1 VGTIVKSYNLQSKSF
16 LNQEPIFGG
25 RGYIYTTTASNGT
38 YQFRTWVQSEKHY
51 FRKSLRT
58 KIKAD
63 AIKLGEDLMVSILY
77 KVQHGH
83 KISGFSWGEL
93 CQDFLAHQRVRVTQG
108 RITDGR
114 FRTIKTQVNKHFL
127 HYLSGKILI
136 NEINI
141 DSFLDYASFRRT
153 INPEVT
159 DGTIR
164 NEHTTIN
171 AIIKYG
177 HRKKYT
183 PVSKVHV
190 EEIWID
196 ETARRDA
203 FTYDEIKSFKHHTI
217 EWVKET
223 NLDEE
228 KYYRKTIGI
237 FWFIAARSFARF
249 GELRQLKWSMVKT
262 TTEKSDAG
270 KIIKLLYLDLPA
282 RICKNRKPRIVL
294 CIGGDV
300 LMGMKRISKFTGDDD
315 YVFSRLEENKMI
327 SKSQY
332 YRLWNSL
339 LKFSKMTEQEINK
352 KLTYYSLRHFGITMK
367 LYAKTPHYD
376 VAKIA
381 GTSVQFIERHYEHLE
396 VILMKRDV
404 INESVE
410 WDQEGFLLR

>member
-1 VGTIVKSYNLQSKSF
+1 MKSYNLQSKSF
-16 LNQEPIFGG
+16 LNQEPILGG
-25 RGYIYTTTASNGT
+25 LGYIYTTSASNGT
-38 YQFRTWVQSEKHY
+38 YQFRTWIQSEKYY

-63 AIKLGEDLMVSILY
+63 AIKIGQEWMVSILA
-77 KVQHGH
+77 KIQQGH

-93 CQDFLAHQRVRVTQG
+93 CQEFLDRQRERVTQN

-127 HYLSGKILI
+127 QFLSSKILLSEIHI
-136 NEINI
+136 N
-141 DSFLDYASFRRT
+141 SFLDYGSFRRT

-159 DGTIR
+159 DATIR

-171 AIIKYG
+171 SIIKFG
-177 HRKKYT
+177 HGKGYT
-183 PVSKVHV
+183 PVSKVLV
-190 EEIWID
+190 EEIRIV

-203 FTYDEIKSFKHHTI
+203 FTYEEIKSFKYHTI
-217 EWVKET
+217 EWIKET
-223 NLDEE
+223 GLDEE
-228 KYYRKTIGI
+228 KYYRKTIGL

-262 TTEKSDAG
+262 TKEKSDAG
-270 KIIKLLYLDLPA
+270 TDIELLQLDLPA
-282 RICKNRKPRIVL
+282 HICKNRKSRTVL
-294 CIGGDV
+294 CIGGNV
-300 LMGMKRISKFTGDDD
+300 LMGMKNISKFTSDND

-367 LYAKTPHYD
+367 LYAKTPHYN
-376 VAKIA
+376 VAKLA
-381 GTSVQFIERHYEHLE
+381 GTSVQFIERHYEHLD
-396 VILMKRDV
+396 VILMKHDV
-404 INESVE
+404 INESVK
-410 WDQEGFLLR
+410 WDQEGFLIR

>member
-1 VGTIVKSYNLQSKSF
+1 MKSYNLQSKSF

-25 RGYIYTTTASNGT
+25 RGYIYTTTASNRT

-63 AIKLGEDLMVSILY
+63 AIKIGEELMVSILS
-77 KVQHGH
+77 KVQQGH

-93 CQDFLAHQRVRVTQG
+93 CQDFLAHQRVRVTQN

-127 HYLSGKILI
+127 QFLSGKILLS
-136 NEINI
+136 EIHI
-141 DSFLDYASFRRT
+141 DSFLDYGSFRRT
-153 INPEVT
+153 NNPEVT
-159 DGTIR
+159 DATIR

-171 AIIKYG
+171 SIIKFG
-177 HRKKYT
+177 HIKGHT

-190 EEIWID
+190 EDIRID

-203 FTYDEIKSFKHHTI
+203 FTYEEIKSFKASTL
-217 EWVKET
+217 EWIGQT

-228 KYYRKTIGI
+228 KYYRKTIGL

-262 TTEKSDAG
+262 TKEKSDAG
-270 KIIKLLYLDLPA
+270 TDIELLQLDLPA
-282 RICKNRKPRIVL
+282 HICKNRKSRTVL
-294 CIGGDV
+294 CIGGNV
-300 LMGMKRISKFTGDDD
+300 LMGMKNISKFTSDND

-339 LKFSKMTEQEINK
+339 LKFSKMTEQEIDK

-376 VAKIA
+376 VAKLA
-381 GTSVQFIERHYEHLE
+381 GTSVHFIERHYEHLDF
-396 VILMKRDV
+396 ILMKYDV
-404 INESVE
+404 INESLK
-410 WDQEGFLLR
+410 WDQEGFLVR

>member
-1 VGTIVKSYNLQSKSF
+1 MIVKSYNLQSKSF
-16 LNQEPIFGG
+16 LNQEPILGG
-25 RGYIYTTTASNGT
+25 EGYIYTTPASNGT
-38 YQFRTWVQSEKHY
+38 WQFRTWVKSEKYY

-58 KIKAD
+58 KIKSD
-63 AIKLGEDLMVSILY
+63 AITLGKELMVSILS
-77 KVQHGH
+77 KVHQGH
-83 KISGFSWGEL
+83 KIGGFSWGEL
-93 CQDFLAHQRVRVTQG
+93 CQDFLAHQRVRVTQN

-127 HYLSGKILI
+127 QFLSAKILLSEIHI
-136 NEINI
+136 N
-141 DSFLDYASFRRT
+141 SFLDYDSFRRT

-159 DGTIR
+159 DATIR

-171 AIIKYG
+171 SIIKFG
-177 HRKKYT
+177 HRKGYT

-190 EEIWID
+190 EEIRID

-203 FTYDEIKSFKHHTI
+203 FTYDEIKTFKNHTA
-217 EWVKET
+217 EWINET
-223 NLDEE
+223 DLDEI
-228 KYYRKTIGI
+228 KYYKKTIGF
-237 FWFIAARSFARF
+237 FWFIAARSFLRF

-262 TTEKSDAG
+262 TTEKDKTG
-270 KIIKLLYLDLPA
+270 KKIELLQLTLPA
-282 RICKNRKPRIVL
+282 AICKNRKSRTVL

-300 LMGMKRISKFTGDDD
+300 LMAMKQISKFTGNDD

-339 LKFSKMTEQEINK
+339 LKFSKMTEQEIDK

-376 VAKIA
+376 VAKLA
-381 GTSVQFIERHYEHLE
+381 GTSVQFIERHYEHLD
-396 VILMKRDV
+396 VILMKNDV
-404 INESVE
+404 INESLK
-410 WDQEGFLLR
+410 WDQEGFLVR